1 MEDKKKPIFTA
12 TFGKGK
18 IYLMKPPTSEERLNS
33 LNKKKDSI
41 REEILYLETL
51 KILLPEDKVDEKEN
65 LNKQIIEWTNK
76 EKEID
81 ENIKNFE
88 KIFEKKTDGRKKKTK
103 KSTKKIKSKRKSNR
117 KKYKKY

>member
-1 MEDKKKPIFTA
+1 
-12 TFGKGK
+12 
-18 IYLMKPPTSEERLNS
+18 MKPPTSEERLNS

>member
-12 TFGKGK
+12 TFGQGK